1 MADWEFDLTKKG
13 LHTVFFD
20 YEVMALNYL
29 WGRNGE
35 YASSREVYQH
45 VNSGLTISRA
55 SIINSLNRLVKKGV
69 LKYDEKTGK
78 GGHRGLYSP
87 AMDEAEMKKYITTEL
102 IQSIKENL
110 T

>member
-1 MADWEFDLTKKG
+1 MADWEYDSTKKG
-13 LHTVFFD
+13 LLTVFFD
-20 YEVMALNYL
+20 YEVEALNYL
-29 WGRNGE
+29 WDRNGE
-35 YASSREVYQH
+35 YASSREVYEH
-45 VNSGLTISRA
+45 VRKGMQISRA
-55 SIINSLNRLVKKGV
+55 SIINSLNRMVKKGV

-87 AMDEAEMKKYITTEL
+87 AMNEAEMRKRIAEEL